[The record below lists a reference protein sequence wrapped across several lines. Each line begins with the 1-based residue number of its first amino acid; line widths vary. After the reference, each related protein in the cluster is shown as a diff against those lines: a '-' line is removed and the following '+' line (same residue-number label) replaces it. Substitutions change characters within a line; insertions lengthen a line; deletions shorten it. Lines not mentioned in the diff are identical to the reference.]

1 MENTNIHSSVYMYLV
16 ALSPPVMRV
25 PACTV
30 AHLVIPVGIYQEPH
44 LLSSS
49 ISTCTTAY
57 LFESVVI
64 LSLLVVHYISKDLTD
79 YTRICDT
86 YLSEP

>member
-1 MENTNIHSSVYMYLV
+1 MENTNIHSSVY
-16 ALSPPVMRV
+16 SPK
-25 PACTV
+25 
-30 AHLVIPVGIYQEPH
+30 
-44 LLSSS
+44 SSS
-49 ISTCTTAY
+49 HELVESTCMHCGTSGNTCIAAY